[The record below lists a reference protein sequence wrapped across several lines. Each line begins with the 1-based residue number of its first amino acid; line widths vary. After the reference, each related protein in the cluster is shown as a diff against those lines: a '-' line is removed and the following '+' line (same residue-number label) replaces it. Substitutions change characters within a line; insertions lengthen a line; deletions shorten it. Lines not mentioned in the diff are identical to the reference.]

1 MSRFRSFLFLLI
13 SIALALFLIKQFMAG
28 NWANIVFLL
37 FIWGVIIA
45 HPIDKDSIIILML
58 IAGFFVGYMKMAFGS
73 WIAYLIPEFLLASAI
88 IVWLGECL
96 INRLPIF
103 PQSPL
108 TKPIVLLG
116 AYCLVELLNPMS
128 PLLRSLAGFRSWIF
142 YLSLYFVGFYSLKD
156 VRQIQKIYFFL
167 ILLGTVTAIYGIWQ
181 WYHPSLIAETGGYFA
196 EYIESMRWIG
206 EQGRILRPW
215 STFVL
220 PGTFGT
226 NMALVMLIAFTIFL
240 SREIKFPLRLLLL
253 PCLGLMGAGL
263 ILSGSRAPFVAL
275 FLGIGTILF
284 LKVKTDIASISLLIV
299 AMLAAVGSIYF
310 IGTFLLERYS
320 TILTP
325 QGFFWKWALPLQRGF
340 RIALVSPL
348 GAGLGYTAGV
358 PGYIRSSM
366 LQELPTTN
374 IDSGLGAA
382 AAELG
387 LPGFVIFVYF
397 LAKLGIESIKSWKN
411 ITSESMKDLLL
422 APASY
427 GVIIT
432 ITSVIWLF
440 NASLPKSMYQ
450 WFLIGMLMKAGY
462 LSSSEFEEDSIHAS

>member
-1 MSRFRSFLFLLI
+1 MRFHSFFFVLI
-13 SIALALFLIKQFMAG
+13 TIALACFLIKQFMVG
-28 NWANIVFLL
+28 NWANILFLL
-37 FIWGVIIA
+37 FIWGVIISL
-45 HPIDKDSIIILML
+45 PVDKDLIIILML
-58 IAGFFVGYMKMAFGS
+58 IAGFFLGYMKMAFGS
-73 WIAYLIPEFLLASAI
+73 WIAYLIPELLLAFAV

-128 PLLRSLAGFRSWIF
+128 PLLRSLAGSRSWIF

-167 ILLGTVTAIYGIWQ
+167 ILLGTITAVYGIWQ
-181 WYHPSLIAETGGYFA
+181 WYNPSLVAKSGGYFA
-196 EYIESMRWIG
+196 EYVEGMRWIG
-206 EQGRILRPW
+206 QQGGIFRPW
-215 STFVL
+215 STFVM

-226 NMALVMLIAFTIFL
+226 NMAFVILIALSMFL
-240 SREIKFPLRLLLL
+240 SREIKPPFRLLLL
-253 PCLGLMGAGL
+253 PCMGLMWTGL
-263 ILSGSRAPFVAL
+263 LLSGSRAPFVAL
-275 FLGIGTILF
+275 LLGIGTILF
-284 LKVKTDIASISLLIV
+284 LKGKTDIVSISLV
-299 AMLAAVGSIYF
+299 AMLTAIGSIYF
-310 IGTFLLERYS
+310 IGTFILERFV
-320 TILTP
+320 TISNP
-325 QGFFWKWALPLQRGF
+325 QEFFWKWANPLQRGF

-348 GAGLGYTAGV
+348 GAGMGYAAGV
-358 PGYIRSSM
+358 PGFIRSST

-387 LPGFVIFVYF
+387 LPGFVLFIY
-397 LAKLGIESIKSWKN
+397 LLTKLGIESIKSWRN
-411 ITSESMKDLLL
+411 IASESMKDLLL

-432 ITSVIWLF
+432 ITAVISLF
-440 NASLPKSMYQ
+440 NASLPKSIYQ

-462 LSSSEFEEDSIHAS
+462 LSSSEFEEDGMHAS